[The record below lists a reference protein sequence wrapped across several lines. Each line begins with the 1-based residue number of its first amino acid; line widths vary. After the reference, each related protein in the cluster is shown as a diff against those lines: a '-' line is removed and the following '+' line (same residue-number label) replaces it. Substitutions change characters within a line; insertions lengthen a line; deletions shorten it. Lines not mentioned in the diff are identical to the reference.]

1 MMYIYIH
8 TDTRAAVS
16 PETAPGNETE
26 INTAV
31 EVKNMNAT
39 EITRKCSIPSQN
51 TFTSMRLKSKSTYT
65 HTRMHIYMYIC
76 KPYTIY
82 MDTWMYL
89 LHTITLYQN
98 TPFRGQER
106 RDGTKMAQT
115 LSVNTNIKKQKHRE
129 TQRNTFY

>member
-1 MMYIYIH
+1 
-8 TDTRAAVS
+8 
-16 PETAPGNETE
+16 
-26 INTAV
+26 
-31 EVKNMNAT
+31 
-39 EITRKCSIPSQN
+39 
-51 TFTSMRLKSKSTYT
+51 
-65 HTRMHIYMYIC
+65 
-76 KPYTIY
+76 